1 MQKRSSRSITT
12 FLMAVGLTTLVIAC
26 ATSKERTEGKEDAA
40 ARVSLAEL
48 SIPARAVVE
57 KLTAGGKIE
66 KIDKEVEK
74 GKEVYDV
81 EATVNGKH
89 VEYTITTDG
98 TIVGTETGISF
109 GELPEGVQV
118 AAEKYFGGTTGLQP
132 ARVEE
137 DGKTAYEIEGKKD
150 GKKVAATFD
159 TTGKL
164 AGEEK

>member
-1 MQKRSSRSITT
+1 MQNRINRSIMT
-12 FLMAVGLTTLVIAC
+12 FLMAVGLTALTAAC
-26 ATSKERTEGKEDAA
+26 ASNRATTERKEDAVT
-40 ARVSLAEL
+40 RISLAEMTA
-48 SIPARAVVE
+48 PARAAVE
-57 KLTAGGKIE
+57 KLTVGGKVE

-74 GKEVYDV
+74 GKEIYDV

-89 VEYTITTDG
+89 MEYAIATDG
-98 TIVGTETGISF
+98 AVVGTETGISF
-109 GELPEGVQV
+109 GELPEAVQT
-118 AAEKYFGGTTGLQP
+118 AAAKYFGGTTGLDP

-137 DGKTAYEIEGKKD
+137 NGQTVYEIEGKKN

>member
-1 MQKRSSRSITT
+1 MQNRISRSIVT
-12 FLMAVGLTTLVIAC
+12 FLMAVGLTALAAAC
-26 ATSKERTEGKEDAA
+26 ASNKAGTEGKEDAV
-40 ARVSLAEL
+40 ARISVAEMTA
-48 SIPARAVVE
+48 PARAAVE
-57 KLTAGGKIE
+57 KLTVGGKVE

-74 GKEVYDV
+74 GKEIYDV

-89 VEYTITTDG
+89 MEYAIATDG
-98 TIVGTETGISF
+98 SVVGTETGISF
-109 GELPEGVQV
+109 GELPEAVQT
-118 AAEKYFGGTTGLQP
+118 AAAKYFGGTTGLDP

-137 DGKTAYEIEGKKD
+137 NGQTVYEIEGQKN